1 MRHFLFNL
9 SLLIIF
15 MYISLMWLDRQG
27 KMSFPKRGMT
37 LYFIAAIFTCFFF
50 SYELTDTIQLDL
62 RDVPVILG
70 GLYFGVGP
78 LLAIAAI
85 FIRGFYGF
93 DSGFIANLL
102 LYSLLAVLLWR
113 LHPWFIKQVPK
124 FRLIFSVSFIFI
136 ISLVTVVCLEFINPP
151 EEKVDVWLAYLFIP
165 PIGTCILAYSIEFVR
180 KNILLRKH
188 LIKSKKLEVVE
199 QMGAAISHEIRN
211 PLTAAI
217 GFVQLLQENGVTA
230 SKRKEY
236 LSLVKGEL
244 ESAERVIQDYL
255 TFSKPSLTSV
265 EELNIRREL
274 VHILAIIQPLANRN
288 SVQIK
293 TSFAGIGF
301 INGDRQKLHQCFLN
315 VLKNAIEAMPAGG
328 ILEVETLFSASH
340 VTVTIRDNGLGM
352 TKEQLDRLGE
362 PYYTTK
368 EGKGTGLGM
377 MVVYSI
383 VRAMKG
389 TLRVES
395 APGSGT
401 VFHFIFPSAKSK
413 TLDSFPIE

>member
-1 MRHFLFNL
+1 MLLEIMRHFLFNL
-9 SLLIIF
+9 SLIIIF
-15 MYISLMWLDRQG
+15 MYLSLMLLDRQG
-27 KMSFPKRGMT
+27 TMQFPKRIVT
-37 LYFIAAIFTCFFF
+37 VYLIAAIFTCFFF
-50 SYELTDTIQLDL
+50 SYDLTDTIQLDL
-62 RDVPVILG
+62 RVLLVVLG
-70 GLYFGVGP
+70 GLYFGIGP
-78 LLAIAAI
+78 ALGIATI
-85 FIRGFYGF
+85 VIRAFYGI
-93 DSGFIANLL
+93 DSGFFANLM
-102 LYSLLAVLLWR
+102 LYSLLTFLLWR
-113 LHPWFIKQVPK
+113 LHPWFNRLVPK
-124 FRLIFSVSFIFI
+124 LRVIFSLSFIFI
-136 ISLVTVVCLEFINPP
+136 ISLATLICLEIIHPP
-151 EEKVDVWLAYLFIP
+151 RQRVDVWLAYLIITP
-165 PIGTCILAYSIEFVR
+165 VGTCILAYSIEFVR

-188 LIKSKKLEVVE
+188 LIKVKKLEVVE

-217 GFVQLLQENGVTA
+217 GFVQLLQEDGVHA
-230 SKRKEY
+230 AKRKEY

-255 TFSKPSLTSV
+255 TFSKPSLNTF

-293 TSFAGIGF
+293 TRFAGIGF

-315 VLKNAIEAMPAGG
+315 VMKNGIEAMPAGG
-328 ILEVETLFSASH
+328 ILTVETLFSSSH
-340 VTVTIRDNGLGM
+340 VTVIIKDSGM
-352 TKEQLDRLGE
+352 GMSKEQLERLGE

-383 VRAMKG
+383 VRAMNG

-395 APGSGT
+395 TPGSGT
-401 VFHFIFPSAKSK
+401 AFQFIFPSAK
-413 TLDSFPIE
+413 P